1 MYSNSSNSSNAN
13 AGGMEVENRP
23 LDNFT
28 MIANLFARDPNV
40 TPRACRLYVYLMS
53 HATGWKVS
61 VKAAQN
67 ATGMGR
73 GTVYAAISDLRK
85 LGYLQRID
93 LKDENGQFSGNEYEV
108 LSYPLPEHERD
119 VVGDKAAA
127 RVPESGKRCDQQETS
142 ETPGGN
148 RLPESGMPLS
158 GIPQSGTHKKNNPKK
173 INSKNTKDKK
183 DMRIPDGK
191 RVNPA
196 QGELVQTAATTP
208 AQPSEQKKP
217 ANKYP
222 ADFEEWY
229 AQYPRK
235 KAKGDALKAYKAA
248 RKLVGQQE
256 LVEKTAKYA
265 RYVEQSGME
274 PRFVPYPATW
284 LRAAQW
290 DDEQDLQAP
299 NSSAVGAAG
308 GRTQGAMD
316 IARRMIFEQ
325 GYGQNTAGQAN
336 TNHRELNW

>member
-1 MYSNSSNSSNAN
+1 MSLEAMKWAMKEAPLQAN
-13 AGGMEVENRP
+13 AAQARNRLVLIALADRYNNDTQVAWP
-23 LDNFT
+23 SIATIADDLNMSRNTVQKALDALEQSGL
-28 MIANLFARDPNV
+28 IE
-40 TPRACRLYVYLMS
+40 RAHPHWVAHLKQQYRPTVWTLRLDQKRAQQPAKQDNGTA
-53 HATGWKVS
+53 HALNQQV
-61 VKAAQN
+61 N
-67 ATGMGR
+67 R
-73 GTVYAAISDLRK
+73 GQDVLTSSDQDVLLSR
-85 LGYLQRID
+85 
-93 LKDENGQFSGNEYEV
+93 GQDV
-108 LSYPLPEHERD
+108 L
-119 VVGDKAAA
+119 AA
-127 RVPESGKRCDQQETS
+127 RGQDVWARNQR
-142 ETPGGN
+142 GN
-148 RLPESGMPLS
+148 
-158 GIPQSGTHKKNNPKK
+158 QSGTQTE
-173 INSKNTKDKK
+173 TKA
-183 DMRIPDGK
+183 MRILDGK
-191 RVNPA
+191 RVDLA
-196 QGELVQTAATTP
+196 QGELVQTAAATP

-274 PRFVPYPATW
+274 SRFVPYPATW

-290 DDEQDLQAP
+290 DDEQDVQAP

>member
-1 MYSNSSNSSNAN
+1 MSDQ
-13 AGGMEVENRP
+13 MEFRAIDVPDHER
-23 LDNFT
+23 FT
-28 MIANLFARDPNV
+28 MIYDDVWHALKGTSQLSVYMAIKRRTNPGNHSWFGTRKELAAEAGVSLGTFQRGIKHLEKIGLIKV
-40 TPRACRLYVYLMS
+40 VPRFVPAK
-53 HATGWKVS
+53 W
-61 VKAAQN
+61 
-67 ATGMGR
+67 
-73 GTVYAAISDLRK
+73 D
-85 LGYLQRID
+85 
-93 LKDENGQFSGNEYEV
+93 KD
-108 LSYPLPEHERD
+108 
-119 VVGDKAAA
+119 
-127 RVPESGKRCDQQETS
+127 
-142 ETPGGN
+142 
-148 RLPESGMPLS
+148 
-158 GIPQSGTHKKNNPKK
+158 PKK
-173 INSKNTKDKK
+173 IVHKRDAEHPYQIANLYLLRFHLPTNNEPDTRTKNDPPAETRTKIDPPLLPKYDPPLGIKIGTQTYIPNNINTSDIETNK

-196 QGELVQTAATTP
+196 QGELVQTAAATP

-290 DDEQDLQAP
+290 DDEQDVQAP